1 MSAWRTL
8 IVLSI
13 ALALPSL
20 ANAGMAG
27 PYSNTIPSSLTD
39 WSSSLVFPKFDS
51 SLGTLTSVQFDL
63 SSGMSTVLTVHN
75 TAPSGSSGWAKTEV
89 ILTVQDPNGYF
100 GSPQID
106 YLSPQYNFALGAG
119 QEVTSG
125 TLTKTSSDSWTY
137 SDAGTLAEFTGSGNI
152 NISAFTNTYA
162 VISYTG
168 GNSDAVQ
175 VTNAQANGKI
185 TYFYDVPE
193 PATMSL
199 LTLGGLAMLRRRK

>member
-1 MSAWRTL
+1 MSSWRTL
-8 IVLSI
+8 IVLAI
-13 ALALPSL
+13 ALAIPSL
-20 ANAGMAG
+20 ASAGIAG
-27 PYSNTIPSSLTD
+27 PYSNTIPSGLTD

-63 SSGMSTVLTVHN
+63 SSGMSTVLTVDN
-75 TAPSGSSGWAKTEV
+75 TAPSGTSGWAKTEV

-100 GSPQID
+100 GSPQLD
-106 YLSPQYNFALGAG
+106 FMSPQFNFTLDANAT
-119 QEVTSG
+119 VTSG
-125 TLTKTSSDSWTY
+125 TLTKTSSGSWTY

-152 NISAFTNTYA
+152 SLSADTLTYA

-168 GNSDAVQ
+168 GNAAAVQ
-175 VTNAQANGKI
+175 VTNAQATGTI
-185 TYFYDVPE
+185 RYFYDVPE